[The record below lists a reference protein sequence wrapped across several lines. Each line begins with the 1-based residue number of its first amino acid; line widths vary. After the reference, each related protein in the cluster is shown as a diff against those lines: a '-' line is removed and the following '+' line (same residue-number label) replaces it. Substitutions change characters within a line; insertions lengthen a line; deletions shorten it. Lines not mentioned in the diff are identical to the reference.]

1 MNHLPAQ
8 LKLYMMWGM
17 PIMLCLINEALYCLP
32 RNHTTTTT
40 DNIMQMFPV
49 SVKWELRDRCERQVC
64 MDWLIF
70 RLKCS
75 GKRWCS
81 QSGEGV
87 MWRYFMKITVWLM
100 VQLEVDSE
108 WHSNAAP
115 KKSSRNLLERAASPP
130 RNQRK
135 CPEWKLAS
143 TVSYS
148 IKSRFL
154 LLKRNYY

>member
-17 PIMLCLINEALYCLP
+17 PIMLCLINEALYACQGITQP
-32 RNHTTTTT
+32 PQT
-40 DNIMQMFPV
+40 DDIMQMFPV
-49 SVKWELRDRCERQVC
+49 SVKRELRGCRERQVC

-100 VQLEVDSE
+100 AQLEVDSE

-115 KKSSRNLLERAASPP
+115 KKSSRNRQETAASPP

-135 CPEWKLAS
+135 CPEWKLAGR
-143 TVSYS
+143 VSYS
-148 IKSRFL
+148 IKSSF
-154 LLKRNYY
+154 YY